1 MTASDTDKPFP
12 LPLTVLCIA
21 LMLAPAIALAATWGS
36 LPDTVPAHWGA
47 EGIDRWG
54 SKFEMIVVP
63 ALGVL
68 LGAVLLF
75 GARRAGDARVPFL
88 GGSIGE
94 RTVMT
99 AACILQS
106 LVVLGGT
113 IGWIM
118 GAQGAGAPVESLTG
132 SLNLQVLGVPAIF
145 LVAGVLLAIRT
156 INAPED
162 EPVLGEQY
170 HAQRIA
176 GAIMVVAG
184 VIMGVLTA
192 LVVSAQM
199 VQVVQAAIAAVAC
212 AILFVLLK
220 RWL

>member
-1 MTASDTDKPFP
+1 MTASDTHKP
-12 LPLTVLCIA
+12 LPLPLAALCIV
-21 LMLAPAIALAATWGS
+21 LMLAPVVALAITWGS
-36 LPDTVPAHWGA
+36 LPDTIPAHWGA

-54 SKFEMIVVP
+54 SKYELLIVP

-75 GARRAGDARVPFL
+75 GAHRAGDARVPFL

-94 RTVMT
+94 RAVMA
-99 AACILQS
+99 AACIGQS
-106 LVVLGGT
+106 LIVLGGT
-113 IGWIM
+113 VGWIM
-118 GAQGAGAPVESLTG
+118 GAQGAGTPVESLTG

-176 GAIMVVAG
+176 GAIMVVS
-184 VIMGVLTA
+184 GVLMSVLSA

-199 VQVVQAAIAAVAC
+199 VQVVQAAIAAVSC